1 MCRKRKFGIFAL
13 QTPSIF
19 IILTAMNPILAGAID
34 IGNTRIKILADG
46 QFFAADLNTNWQEPM
61 HKYLWNFSGK
71 QVLFGVSSV
80 NPDVYAQLES
90 ELKKRSNV
98 RWNPLADIVRA
109 QTLIDVSGIQGIGSD
124 RVLSLIGALH
134 HNLQHNPTLVAPLI
148 TVDCG
153 TAVTINAANTRRKCL
168 GGAILPGVGTQLRA
182 LHHFTQLLPEVEPG
196 FEDATSG
203 TNTAQAMRIG
213 VVRGIGGAIKEIV
226 ESIVGKEFQGESPLV
241 FITGG
246 DAAMVQRALGDWR
259 LQPQHEQHLV
269 LYGAS
274 ALMSQWM
281 QEYTAGKQS
290 ANELTSG
297 FAQIVA

>member
-1 MCRKRKFGIFAL
+1 
-13 QTPSIF
+13 
-19 IILTAMNPILAGAID
+19 MNPILAGAID
-34 IGNTRIKILADG
+34 IGNSRIKILADG
-46 QFFAADLNTNWQEPM
+46 QFFAGDLNTNWQEPM

-80 NPDVYAQLES
+80 NPEAYSLLEG

-98 RWNPLADIVRA
+98 RWKPLADIFRE
-109 QTLIDVSGIQGIGSD
+109 QSLIDVSGIQGIGSD

-148 TVDCG
+148 TIDCG

-196 FEDATSG
+196 FEDATCG

-226 ESIVGKEFQGESPLV
+226 QSIVEKEFQSESPLV

-246 DAAMVQRALGDWR
+246 DAGMIQKALESWH
-259 LQPQHEQHLV
+259 LQPQHEPHLV

-281 QEYTAGKQS
+281 QEFSLERQQENAL
-290 ANELTSG
+290 ESG
-297 FAQIVA
+297 FVQLTT

>member
-1 MCRKRKFGIFAL
+1 
-13 QTPSIF
+13 
-19 IILTAMNPILAGAID
+19 MNPILAGAID

-80 NPDVYAQLES
+80 NPEAYSLLEG
-90 ELKKRSNV
+90 ELKKRSNI
-98 RWNPLADIVRA
+98 RWKPLADIFRE
-109 QTLIDVSGIQGIGSD
+109 QSLIDVSGIQGIGSD

-148 TVDCG
+148 TIDCG
-153 TAVTINAANTRRKCL
+153 TAVTINAASTRRKCL

-196 FEDATSG
+196 FEDATCG

-213 VVRGIGGAIKEIV
+213 VVRGIGGAVKEIV
-226 ESIVGKEFQGESPLV
+226 QSIVEKEFQGESPLV

-246 DAAMVQRALGDWR
+246 DAGMVQKALEGWH
-259 LQPQHEQHLV
+259 LQPQHEPHLV

-281 QEYTAGKQS
+281 QEYAMGRPTDNAL
-290 ANELTSG
+290 ESG
-297 FAQIVA
+297 FVQLTT

>member
-1 MCRKRKFGIFAL
+1 
-13 QTPSIF
+13 
-19 IILTAMNPILAGAID
+19 MNPILAGAID
-34 IGNTRIKILADG
+34 IGNSRIKILADG
-46 QFFAADLNTNWQEPM
+46 QFFAGDLNTNWQEPM

-71 QVLFGVSSV
+71 QVLFGISSV
-80 NPDVYAQLES
+80 NPEAYSLLEG
-90 ELKKRSNV
+90 ELKKRSNI
-98 RWNPLADIVRA
+98 RWKPLADIFRE
-109 QTLIDVSGIQGIGSD
+109 QSLIDVSGIQGIGSD

-148 TVDCG
+148 TIDCG

-196 FEDATSG
+196 FEDATCG

-226 ESIVGKEFQGESPLV
+226 QSIVEKEFQRESPLV

-246 DAAMVQRALGDWR
+246 DAGIVQKALEVWH
-259 LQPQHEQHLV
+259 LQPQHEPHLV

-281 QEYTAGKQS
+281 QEYAAMGQPTENALESGLVQ
-290 ANELTSG
+290 LTT
-297 FAQIVA
+297 